1 MSYFRKFCYLKSSCI
16 RKSITL
22 MFMRLEELILA
33 FVAKVGNRCF
43 CWFPSAML
51 ELIQASRPAWRLHTN
66 LYKFGKN
73 ISSDISY
80 TKYSSD
86 LNLGEGH
93 CICTSFHFPDSGLY
107 LSNGFYFCFD
117 LFWMAWHWKPA
128 ILVMNVCRSS
138 PQITTNQITI
148 KTNHVI
154 RFGGK

>member
-1 MSYFRKFCYLKSSCI
+1 MTAKRAVMQVKKMTYFQ
-16 RKSITL
+16 
-22 MFMRLEELILA
+22 FMYQKKYYFNVYEFLEELILA

-86 LNLGEGH
+86 LDLGEGL
-93 CICTSFHFPDSGLY
+93 CLCTFFHFLDSGLN
-107 LSNGFYFCFD
+107 LLNGFDFSSFD
-117 LFWMAWHWKPA
+117 LF
-128 ILVMNVCRSS
+128 
-138 PQITTNQITI
+138 
-148 KTNHVI
+148 
-154 RFGGK
+154 